1 MSGAHALP
9 FDADQL
15 RRFAAVITRDLG
27 IMMPEAK
34 LQMLHGRLQRRFNQL
49 GLTSFEAYEAR
60 LRDPALGGAE
70 RVALIDLATT
80 NKTDFFREPQHF
92 TYLVERALPALS
104 ADARWTCRVWCAG
117 CSTGE
122 EVYTLAMV
130 LDDYAQRH
138 PGFGFEL
145 VATDISTRVLREA
158 MHATYSEAAV
168 EPVPAPL
175 RARYLRR
182 GTGARAGYVR
192 VVPALRAKVRFGRLN
207 FMASRYP
214 LPGPF
219 DVIFFRNVMIYF
231 DRETQAQ
238 VIARQCALL
247 RPGGYLFVGHSES
260 VLGMEVPLVHEA
272 TSVLRRVP

>member
-1 MSGAHALP
+1 MSGAHVLAFEP
-9 FDADQL
+9 DRL

-27 IMMPEAK
+27 IMMPDAK
-34 LQMLHGRLQRRFNQL
+34 LRMLHGWLQRRLNQL
-49 GLTSFEAYEAR
+49 GLASLDDYEAR
-60 LRDPALGGAE
+60 LQDPAE

-92 TYLVERALPALS
+92 AYLVEHALPALS
-104 ADARWTCRVWCAG
+104 ERDRWTCRVWCAG

-138 PGFGFEL
+138 PGFAFEL
-145 VATDISTRVLREA
+145 VATDISTRVLRQA
-158 MHATYSEAAV
+158 VRATYPEAAA
-168 EPVPAPL
+168 EPIPEAL
-175 RARYLRR
+175 RTRYLRR
-182 GTGARAGYVR
+182 GTGPRAGFVR

-207 FMASRYP
+207 FMAPRYAV
-214 LPGPF
+214 PGPF

-231 DRETQAQ
+231 DRATQAQ
-238 VIARQCALL
+238 VIARQCEVL

-260 VLGMEVPLVHEA
+260 VLGMDVPLAHEA